1 MAFLLNPLLVDTAT
15 PPVPE
20 AKAWAAAYDGSA
32 GPPIDMAQA
41 VPGYPPHAE
50 MLERLGKAAASR
62 EAASYNDIL
71 GDAKLRET
79 YAAHVAKLY
88 GGRIAAAN
96 VAITTGCNQGFFVAM
111 LALAKAGDAVI
122 LPAPWYFNHKMAL
135 DMLGIEATV
144 LPCLAENSFVPQAED
159 AHSLIGPRTRAIVLV
174 TPNNPTGAIY
184 PAKAVE
190 SFITLCAK
198 NGIALVLD
206 ETYRDFIPADAL
218 HGGFAAPDWPETLI
232 QLYSFSKGYCI
243 PGHRAG
249 AMIAGPRVI
258 GEVTKVLDTLQ
269 ICAPRVPQLA
279 LPWAIESLGE
289 WRDANRAEILARG
302 EAFRQAMAEVDGWTA
317 HSVGAYLGYVEHPY
331 RGASGSEIC
340 AWLAAERGVLALPGS
355 YFGPEQEKFIRFAF
369 ANVGV
374 EAIRQ
379 LPARLAARYGQRKA
393 ARARG

>member
-20 AKAWAAAYDGSA
+20 AKAWGSAYDGSA
-32 GPPIDMAQA
+32 GPQIDMAQA

-50 MLERLGKAAASR
+50 MLERLGRAAASR

-71 GDAKLRET
+71 GDAKLRQT

-96 VAITTGCNQGFFVAM
+96 VAITTGCNQCFFVAM

-135 DMLGIEATV
+135 DMLGIEASV
-144 LPCLAENSFVPQAED
+144 LPCRAENGFVPQAED
-159 AHSLIGPRTRAIVLV
+159 ARRLIGSRTRAIVLV
-174 TPNNPTGAIY
+174 TPNNPTGAVY
-184 PAKAVE
+184 PAKMIEA
-190 SFITLCAK
+190 FIALCAE

-218 HGGFAAPDWPETLI
+218 HRGFAAAEWPETLI

-258 GEVTKVLDTLQ
+258 AEATKALDTLQ

-279 LPWAIESLGE
+279 LPWAIEALGG

-302 EAFRQAMAEVDGWTA
+302 DAFRQAMADVGGGWAA
-317 HSVGAYLGYVEHPY
+317 HAVGAYLGYVEHPY
-331 RGASGSEIC
+331 SGAGGAEVC
-340 AWLAAERGVLALPGS
+340 AWLARERGVLALPGS
-355 YFGPEQEKFIRFAF
+355 YFGPQQEKFIRFAF

-374 EAIRQ
+374 EAIRE
-379 LPARLAARYGQRKA
+379 LPARLAADYRQQRA
-393 ARARG
+393 ARG